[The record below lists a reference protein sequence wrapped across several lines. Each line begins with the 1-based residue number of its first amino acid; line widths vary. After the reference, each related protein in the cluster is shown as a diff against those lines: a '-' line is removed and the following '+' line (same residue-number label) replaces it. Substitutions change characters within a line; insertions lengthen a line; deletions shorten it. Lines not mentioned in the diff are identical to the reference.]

1 MQMTI
6 RWFGAEKDTVLNDP
20 PKMVYR
26 STITTIHKNQI
37 SVTLEINIIKMYN
50 IAIKHKECYI

>member
-37 SVTLEINIIKMYN
+37 AVTLEI
-50 IAIKHKECYI
+50 